1 MLADRCGGIST
12 LAAVE
17 AFVEGGNERGE
28 VGEKCGEV
36 DEGVLVWDGEVV
48 GCMHVDEILV

>member
-48 GCMHVDEILV
+48 GCMHVDEVLV